1 MKSIFWHRRDL
12 RIDDNSGLYKALKKS
27 TTVIPIFIFDTTIL
41 NKLEKHD
48 QRVLFIYE
56 EIKRLKH
63 QYQLVGSD
71 LEVFYG
77 NPIDI
82 ITEISIKYDVKSVF
96 TNRDY
101 EPYALERDSIIF
113 NKLAEK
119 GVSFVGSKDHVVF
132 EKSEIMKSDGTP
144 YTIFTPYSRK
154 WKEKL
159 NEFYLSSYPSSEY
172 INKTIKVDNPSK
184 LISLI
189 EMGFDNVILNDF
201 PNRIAPISIIKSYE
215 ETRDIP
221 SILGTTRLSIHL
233 RFGTIS
239 IRELANIS
247 FQTNEKYLNELIWR
261 DFYQMIIFHFP
272 LSVNNSFK
280 KKYDQIKWVNN
291 EDEFQKWCD
300 GKTGYPIVDAGM
312 RELSQTGF
320 MHNRVR
326 MIVASFLTKHL
337 LIDWRWGEAYFATKL
352 LDYELASNVG
362 GWQWAASSGCDSVP
376 YFRVFNPTLQQA
388 KFDKN
393 LLYIKKWIPE
403 FETSDYPK
411 PIVDHV
417 FARERVLTEFK
428 KALA

>member
-41 NKLEKHD
+41 NKLDKND

-63 QYQLVGSD
+63 QYQIVGSD

-82 ITEISIKYDVKSVF
+82 IPEISIKYDVKSVY

-119 GVSFVGSKDHVVF
+119 GISFVGSKDHVVF

-159 NEFYLSSYPSSEY
+159 NEFYLSSYTSSEY

-201 PNRIAPISIIKSYE
+201 PNRIVPISIIKSYE

-272 LSVNNSFK
+272 LSVDNSFK

-312 RELSQTGF
+312 RELNQTGF

-362 GWQWAASSGCDSVP
+362 GWQWAASSGCDSAP

-428 KALA
+428 NALA